1 MKALG
6 SARNAFTRD
15 VNLIQEPRFSRCY
28 LPVVDNFVDVAWL
41 LDDGEEF
48 VLVDSFYRAFEDQ
61 HRGSRE
67 LIKSRL
73 AKYRPFIAPLATLYP
88 GGKAFDLGCGR
99 GEWLE
104 LMRESGFAAIGV
116 DLDGD
121 MLEACRERGLSVFQG
136 DAIEYLAALDANSHA
151 LVSAFHVV
159 EHVSFEQVR
168 RIVSEALRVLK
179 PGGLLILE
187 TPNPE
192 NIVVAGCNFYLD
204 PSHVRPIPSE
214 LLSFVGEYAGFAR
227 VKRIRLQESPALQ
240 EEGAR
245 AHLMDVLGGVSPDY
259 AIVAQK
265 SCGEADAAFF
275 DAAFD
280 ADYGLSLAE
289 LAVRFEA
296 GATRAHEHAAEQI
309 EQTRREIGR
318 LHQQTQGEI
327 ERLHGELGLTREEV
341 GGTRRELMRAVDEL
355 AQIRSDLGRVRGDL
369 AQVTGELRR
378 VQDDA
383 QHAAERLQAVYG
395 STSWRVT
402 APMRSAVTFA
412 RGAKATCKSGVR
424 RVLFRSVAYVNRNPR
439 LRRLA
444 VRALGAMPGV
454 KQRLVRIIVGA
465 PAQSMQRK
473 PIDDDGLTPRAR
485 EAYMALKSAFAPD
498 HGDTE

>member
-1 MKALG
+1 M
-6 SARNAFTRD
+6 
-15 VNLIQEPRFSRCY
+15 
-28 LPVVDNFVDVAWL
+28 
-41 LDDGEEF
+41 
-48 VLVDSFYRAFEDQ
+48 DSFYRAFEDQ

-88 GGKAFDLGCGR
+88 GGKAFDLGCGL

-104 LMRESGFAAIGV
+104 LMGESGFAAIGV

-289 LAVRFEA
+289 LAARFEA
-296 GATRAHEHAAEQI
+296 GAARAHEHAAEQI

>member
-1 MKALG
+1 M
-6 SARNAFTRD
+6 
-15 VNLIQEPRFSRCY
+15 
-28 LPVVDNFVDVAWL
+28 VDNFVDVAWL

-48 VLVDSFYRAFEDQ
+48 VVVDSFYRAFEDQ

-73 AKYRPFIAPLATLYP
+73 AKYRPFIAPLATLHP

-104 LMRESGFAAIGV
+104 LMGESGFAAVGM

-136 DAIEYLAALDANSHA
+136 DAIEYLATLDSNSHA

-159 EHVSFEQVR
+159 EHVPFAQVR

-214 LLSFVGEYAGFAR
+214 LLSFVGEHAGFAR
-227 VKRIRLQESPALQ
+227 VKRLRLQESPALLEQ
-240 EEGAR
+240 GAR
-245 AHLMDVLGGVSPDY
+245 AGLMDVLGGVSPDY

-265 SCGEADAAFF
+265 SGSEADAALF
-275 DAAFD
+275 DEAFD
-280 ADYGLSLAE
+280 ADYGLSLAG
-289 LAVRFEA
+289 LAARFEA
-296 GATRAHEHAAEQI
+296 GAARQHEHAAEQI
-309 EQTRREIGR
+309 QR
-318 LHQQTQGEI
+318 TQSEMG
-327 ERLHGELGLTREEV
+327 RLHGELGLIREELN
-341 GGTRRELMRAVDEL
+341 GTRSELMRALDEL
-355 AQIRSDLGRVRGDL
+355 GQIRSDLSHVRGGL
-369 AQVTGELRR
+369 GQVNGELRR

-383 QHAAERLQAVYG
+383 QRAAEQLQAVYG

-402 APMRSAVTFA
+402 APLRGAVTFA
-412 RGAKATCKSGVR
+412 RGAKGTCKSGLK

-485 EAYMALKSAFAPD
+485 EAYMALKSALAPD
-498 HGDTE
+498 QGDTE

>member
-1 MKALG
+1 M
-6 SARNAFTRD
+6 
-15 VNLIQEPRFSRCY
+15 
-28 LPVVDNFVDVAWL
+28 
-41 LDDGEEF
+41 
-48 VLVDSFYRAFEDQ
+48 DSFYRAFEDQ

-104 LMRESGFAAIGV
+104 LMGESGFAAIGV

-289 LAVRFEA
+289 LAARFEA
-296 GATRAHEHAAEQI
+296 GAARAHEHAAEQI
-309 EQTRREIGR
+309 EQTRSEIGR
-318 LHQQTQGEI
+318 LHQQTQSEIGRLHQQTQSEIGRLHQQTQSEI

-341 GGTRRELMRAVDEL
+341 DGTRRELMRAVDEL

>member
-1 MKALG
+1 M
-6 SARNAFTRD
+6 
-15 VNLIQEPRFSRCY
+15 
-28 LPVVDNFVDVAWL
+28 
-41 LDDGEEF
+41 
-48 VLVDSFYRAFEDQ
+48 DSFYRAFEDQ

-104 LMRESGFAAIGV
+104 LMGESGFAAIGV

-289 LAVRFEA
+289 LAARFEA
-296 GATRAHEHAAEQI
+296 GAARAHEHAAEQI

>member
-6 SARNAFTRD
+6 CARNAFTHD
-15 VNLIQEPRFSRCY
+15 VNLIQEPRFSRFY

-48 VLVDSFYRAFEDQ
+48 VVVDSFYRAFEDQ
-61 HRGSRE
+61 HRGPRE

-73 AKYRPFIAPLATLYP
+73 AKYRPFVAPLARLYP

-104 LMRESGFAAIGV
+104 VMGESGFAAIGV

-136 DAIEYLAALDANSHA
+136 DAIEYLAALDANSHV

-159 EHVSFEQVR
+159 EHVPFEQVR
-168 RIVSEALRVLK
+168 RIVSEAFRVLK

-214 LLSFVGEYAGFAR
+214 LLSFVGEHAGFAR
-227 VKRIRLQESPALQ
+227 VKRIRLQESPELQ
-240 EEGAR
+240 EEGVR

-265 SCGEADAAFF
+265 SCGEADAALF
-275 DAAFD
+275 DEAFD
-280 ADYGLSLAE
+280 ADYGLSLVE
-289 LAVRFEA
+289 LAARFEA
-296 GATRAHEHAAEQI
+296 GAARPHEHAAEQI
-309 EQTRREIGR
+309 QQTRGEIGR
-318 LHQQTQGEI
+318 LH
-327 ERLHGELGLTREEV
+327 GELDSTREEV
-341 GGTRRELMRAVDEL
+341 DGTRRELMRALDEL
-355 AQIRSDLGRVRGDL
+355 VQIRSDLGRVRGDL
-369 AQVTGELRR
+369 GQVTGELRR
-378 VQDDA
+378 VRDDA
-383 QHAAERLQAVYG
+383 QHATERLQAVYG

-412 RGAKATCKSGVR
+412 HGAKATCKSGMR

-439 LRRLA
+439 LRRWA
-444 VRALGAMPGV
+444 VQALGAMPGV